1 MTIKLTLCPAGIYDG
16 NQSRACFSSCLLPN
30 GIRWSI
36 FWDYGIITA
45 DFAYLCM
52 KSGQTSWHS
61 LPLTV
66 RRSIEL
72 LGLYFLGVI
81 LVAGKGI
88 LTPLLLAFFI
98 SLVLLPVFRFLTRKK
113 IPEVPAIV
121 LCILL
126 VVAIV
131 VLVGW
136 FFSSQ
141 VGRLI
146 ADFPQIKTNV
156 QVHLNS
162 LSAWINEKTQFS
174 TERQLQMLNDQSE
187 KLLNYAGGMLGGAA
201 ASLTSIFILVGLLP
215 IYIFLF
221 LFYKNLLLRFVF
233 LWFPE
238 GQHKKVEDVMRET
251 EQIIKSYLVGLLIQ
265 ITYITVL
272 LGGVLTLFGIK
283 HALLIGVI
291 FAILNLIPY
300 VGALIGNI
308 IGVLLTLSSSQELY
322 PILTVLLTIAA
333 VQFLDNNILM
343 PRIVG
348 SKVKINALASIVGVI
363 IGGALAGIAGMFL
376 SLPII
381 AVLKIIF
388 DRTQQFKQWGVLF
401 GDERPKRSPMNFPV
415 FRKGSKKVQ
424 EELQKENKIE
434 PTEKKESP
442 EEKKQ

>member
-1 MTIKLTLCPAGIYDG
+1 MTVVKGFPAFYPA
-16 NQSRACFSSCLLPN
+16 SYPTVVRLPFL
-30 GIRWSI
+30 GS
-36 FWDYGIITA
+36 YGIINA
-45 DFAYLCM
+45 DVAYLCM
-52 KSGQTSWHS
+52 KSDQPPLPR

-72 LGLYFLGVI
+72 LGLYFLAVI
-81 LVAGKGI
+81 VVTAKGI

-98 SLVLLPVFRFLTRKK
+98 ALVLLPVYRFLTRRRV
-113 IPEVPAIV
+113 PEILAVV
-121 LCILL
+121 CCLLL
-126 VVAIV
+126 VVAV
-131 VLVGW
+131 AVGVIW

-141 VGRLI
+141 VSRLI

-156 QVHLNS
+156 QVHLSS
-162 LSAWINEKTQFS
+162 LSAWINQKTQFS
-174 TERQLQMLNDQSE
+174 TERQLELLNEQSE
-187 KLLNYAGGMLGGAA
+187 KLLNYAGGLLGGAA
-201 ASLTSIFILVGLLP
+201 ASLTSIFVLVGLLP
-215 IYIFLF
+215 IYIFLI

-238 GQHKKVEDVMRET
+238 EQHKKVEDVMRET
-251 EQIIKSYLVGLLIQ
+251 EVIIKSYLVGLLIQ
-265 ITYITVL
+265 ITYITIL
-272 LGGVLTLFGIK
+272 LGGLLALFGIK

-291 FAILNLIPY
+291 FAFLNLIPY
-300 VGALIGNI
+300 IGALIGNI

-376 SLPII
+376 SLPVI

-388 DRTQQFKQWGVLF
+388 DRTQQFKQ
-401 GDERPKRSPMNFPV
+401 
-415 FRKGSKKVQ
+415 
-424 EELQKENKIE
+424 
-434 PTEKKESP
+434 
-442 EEKKQ
+442 